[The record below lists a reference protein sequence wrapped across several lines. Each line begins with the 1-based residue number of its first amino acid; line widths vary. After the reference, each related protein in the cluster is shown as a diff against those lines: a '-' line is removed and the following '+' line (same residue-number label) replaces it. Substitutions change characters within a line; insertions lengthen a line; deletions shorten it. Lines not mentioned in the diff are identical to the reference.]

1 MSGAPA
7 CPASSPPRAHPS
19 SGRGTAGRRAW
30 SLAAPL
36 FAGCLAL
43 TGCFGP
49 RGGAAPPP
57 AAPQAQAQPAPL
69 IPVPVFEIH
78 DHEEDDDDHEG
89 DAPLPD
95 VAGLGPTAR
104 PAPPGGKVVLTDD
117 EIRQKAKT
125 DPASLGSVSIGRTN
139 AGRLVNG
146 MAMPQGDARWAV
158 VDPANAWGTEESI
171 AALIRA
177 IAKVHDVHPRTPK
190 MYIGHW
196 SAKHGGPLRPH
207 KSHQAGRDVD
217 LSYYTR
223 GSARWYD
230 TANAKN
236 LDRERTWTF
245 VKALVQ
251 SGETEMILIDTSV
264 QKLLKEHALKAGE
277 DPTWLDYVFQ
287 VGSKQKRTI
296 VRHVKGHATHIHVRF
311 RSPEAV
317 RLGVIAGS
325 ILAPPPASPPAPTK
339 GVLAS
344 VDPKKSGPS
353 AGDGKKPEAG
363 KGDTRLGEGKKG
375 EKTGDGEK
383 HGGEKHG
390 GEPKKPEPGK
400 VAGPGEKAPKGEKA
414 PTKEAKPKKEQYVIH
429 RVREG
434 ELLHRIAARY
444 GTTVE
449 AIQKANGLRDTKI
462 RSRQVL
468 KIPKG

>member
-1 MSGAPA
+1 M
-7 CPASSPPRAHPS
+7 
-19 SGRGTAGRRAW
+19 
-30 SLAAPL
+30 LV
-36 FAGCLAL
+36 GCLAL

-49 RGGAAPPP
+49 RGGAP
-57 AAPQAQAQPAPL
+57 AAGPSVGAQVAQAPAPV

-78 DHEEDDDDHEG
+78 DHEEDDDDG
-89 DAPLPD
+89 DAPLAD
-95 VAGLGPTAR
+95 VPGLGPSPGAR
-104 PAPPGGKVVLTDD
+104 PAPSAGKVVLTDD

-158 VDPANAWGTEESI
+158 VDPANAWGTEESV

-317 RLGVIAGS
+317 RLGVIAGA
-325 ILAPPPASPPAPTK
+325 ILAPPPAPPTPTSSK

-344 VDPKKSGPS
+344 VDPKK
-353 AGDGKKPEAG
+353 GDPKKGEPAVDPKKPDGG
-363 KGDTRLGEGKKG
+363 KGDTRLGEGKKAD
-375 EKTGDGEK
+375 KKGDDKGDPK
-383 HGGEKHG
+383 HTEPKHTEPKHT
-390 GEPKKPEPGK
+390 EPKKPEASK
-400 VAGPGEKAPKGEKA
+400 HAGDKGDKGDKAP
-414 PTKEAKPKKEQYVIH
+414 PREAKPKKEQYVVH

-444 GTTVE
+444 GTSVE